1 MLEKGTVETF
11 IVSSLY
17 CCCIV
22 ETGMLASFTEMGAC
36 VPAMPGLLVVVPLL
50 VAGRKMPIK
59 NYKLECARQLQF
71 HLGMTIKTSDMDAQ
85 KEKLTK
91 VKSLIVE
98 ARVHRLTTGF
108 YRI

>member
-17 CCCIV
+17 CCIV

-36 VPAMPGLLVVVPLL
+36 VPAMSDLLVIVPLL
-50 VAGRKMPIK
+50 EKMPIK

-71 HLGMTIKTSDMDAQ
+71 HLGMTIKTTDMDAH
-85 KEKLTK
+85 KEKFNESK
-91 VKSLIVE
+91 ISNCGSQS
-98 ARVHRLTTGF
+98 A
-108 YRI
+108 

>member
-22 ETGMLASFTEMGAC
+22 ETGAC

-71 HLGMTIKTSDMDAQ
+71 HLGMTIKTSDMDAH

-98 ARVHRLTTGF
+98 SRVHRLTTGF

>member
-1 MLEKGTVETF
+1 
-11 IVSSLY
+11 
-17 CCCIV
+17 
-22 ETGMLASFTEMGAC
+22 MLASFTEMGAC

-71 HLGMTIKTSDMDAQ
+71 HLGMTIKTSDMDAH